1 MRRLV
6 ASVVVF
12 SLSASLALASSQPV
26 RGRNGMVVSQ
36 KMLASEAGLAVLRDG
51 GSAAVPTALALAV
64 TLPRAGNIGGGGF
77 MVFRSGDGEALT
89 YDFREAAPAAATADM
104 FTSNGEYDWNLHHA
118 SGRSVGI
125 PGTVT
130 GLYMAAY

>member
-1 MRRLV
+1 MNRLV

-12 SLSASLALASSQPV
+12 SLCASLSLASSQPV

-36 KMLASEAGLAVLRDG
+36 KMLASEAGLGVLRDG
-51 GSAAVPTALALAV
+51 GNAVDAAVATALALAV

-77 MVFRSGDGEALT
+77 MVFRSGDGEAIT

-104 FTSNGEYDWNLHHA
+104 FTKKALVEL
-118 SGRSVGI
+118 SVI
-125 PGTVT
+125 
-130 GLYMAAY
+130 